1 MQYSFHLPS
10 WQFFLNYCQRFF
22 FENIILFS
30 NLSNSNFASFRFIFV
45 HKILLKNLKVVFYWI
60 SNLHHTHF
68 WFYDLNYISR
78 YKAILKS
85 KCFEFR
91 ITLSQAISWYN
102 FEKIHKKF
110 FKRSSDSEIM
120 WVNELSHKKYLM
132 LSHVILLWEPR
143 LKAESQVWD
152 NFWQL
157 KAL

>member
-1 MQYSFHLPS
+1 MI
-10 WQFFLNYCQRFF
+10 FF
-22 FENIILFS
+22 FTFSADSSFSTIVKGFCLKILFFS
-30 NLSNSNFASFRFIFV
+30 PTFQPPIFVSFRFIFV

-68 WFYDLNYISR
+68 SFYDLNYVSR

-102 FEKIHKKF
+102 FEKIHEKF

-132 LSHVILLWEPR
+132 LSHVILLWKPSLEGQ
-143 LKAESQVWD
+143 SQVRD